1 VHKYLPNLFV
11 FLDKYESHVFENNN
25 INIGVVYRNYNST
38 NRGEELAKIA
48 KACKKKRY
56 QLYVSNDIRL
66 ATKVR
71 ANGIYIPS
79 FNNKNLFRNLQN
91 KNLIVLGS
99 AHNQKEINEKVSQN
113 CSAIFLSP
121 LFNVKKSRYYLD
133 IFKFN
138 LLAFANKSNFLA
150 LGGIN
155 KKNIRKLKML
165 NVKGFA
171 GISMFKK
178 KTGLLKAGFY
188 KEKFLLNF

>member
-1 VHKYLPNLFV
+1 MHKYIPNLFV
-11 FLDKYESHVFENNN
+11 FLDQYESHVFENNN
-25 INIGVVYRNYNST
+25 INIGIVYRNYKSIK
-38 NRGEELAKIA
+38 REAELVKIA

-66 ATKVR
+66 TTKVR
-71 ANGIYIPS
+71 ADGIYIPS

-113 CSAIFLSP
+113 CKAIFLSP
-121 LFNVKKSRYYLD
+121 LFNVKKSRYCLN

-138 LLAFANKSNFLA
+138 LLTLANKSNFLA

-155 KKNIRKLKML
+155 KKIYVNFKCYMLKVL
-165 NVKGFA
+165 RGLVC
-171 GISMFKK
+171 SKK
-178 KTGLLKAGFY
+178 KPAF
-188 KEKFLLNF
+188 